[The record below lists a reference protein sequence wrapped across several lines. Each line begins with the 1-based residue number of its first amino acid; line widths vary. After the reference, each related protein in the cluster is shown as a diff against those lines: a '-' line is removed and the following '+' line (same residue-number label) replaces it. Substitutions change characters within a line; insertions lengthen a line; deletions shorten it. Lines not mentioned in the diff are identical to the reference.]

1 MLCSSESTA
10 GNATTQL
17 GVRGDGRKNGSEGD
31 KVFPFQKAWAKLCS
45 DAHQW
50 KKIQKR
56 LERGRQS
63 CPLSPTCIWCT
74 AGGRFG
80 DVSVIIP
87 RTGCRCDHPRF
98 VLCSSVMDLAL
109 ASSCIQTTFTLQI
122 HLMPPEDGP
131 SYCSSCTPLNGA
143 CRQHSPS
150 SSTRLSQVWCAG
162 GCLQNTPS
170 QSVYYALMREGG
182 SSLTTQSSTDSIFLI
197 IFPIYLWSYLKVRTR
212 FQICWWKFPL
222 NQNHLS
228 ITFWFLQRNLKE
240 HTLGWFLQQN
250 LWYFYTWDCQMACTV
265 L

>member
-1 MLCSSESTA
+1 MDLRGTKCSLFRRLELNSAVMPTSE
-10 GNATTQL
+10 
-17 GVRGDGRKNGSEGD
+17 
-31 KVFPFQKAWAKLCS
+31 
-45 DAHQW
+45 

-109 ASSCIQTTFTLQI
+109 ASSCIQTAFTLQI

-197 IFPIYLWSYLKVRTR
+197 IFPIYL
-212 FQICWWKFPL
+212 
-222 NQNHLS
+222 
-228 ITFWFLQRNLKE
+228 
-240 HTLGWFLQQN
+240 
-250 LWYFYTWDCQMACTV
+250 
-265 L
+265 